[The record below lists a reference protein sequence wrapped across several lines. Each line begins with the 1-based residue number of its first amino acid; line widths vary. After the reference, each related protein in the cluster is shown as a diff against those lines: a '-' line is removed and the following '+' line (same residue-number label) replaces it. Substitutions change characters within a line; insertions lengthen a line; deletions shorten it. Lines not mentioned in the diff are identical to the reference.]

1 MSTHKSSIRR
11 RGTGS
16 TSLEGAAA
24 NGTGAGSNYPNYL
37 PVFRETIEPRY
48 DLESPPLPP
57 ADSPTRHHRRPSSFH
72 SFLTDKSLESVLN
85 NGDESDEVEDVKTD
99 VLYPRY
105 KASKDDH
112 VDIAAFNRMVQD
124 RTRKMST
131 GTLQLSKTLS
141 RQNQLYGS
149 SKNFD
154 IHPSGGPSGIRFK
167 IYSSQ
172 KNSSISTSLDELL
185 TERGQKALES
195 VVESRGWW
203 VDVLC
208 PSVEEMRVLSKT
220 FHIHPLTTEDIQA
233 QEPREKVELF
243 PNYTFVCFRAI
254 DIDPISD
261 LIRPFNYYTLI
272 FKEGF
277 LTFHFK
283 RSDHCDAVRERCD
296 QLKTYMPITPDWMN
310 YALIDSITD
319 SFAPIILQVEME
331 AVSIDELSLVLK
343 KSEQA
348 DMLKRIS
355 RCRKKSTQLARLL
368 GSKLDVIKSLMKR
381 YQDKSR
387 EFALLEQQQQQQSFP
402 VQLSTAL
409 HAAVSEKADAGK
421 NSPVLAAL
429 ESKKAYTDVLLYL
442 GDIQDHVV
450 TMVQNINHYD
460 RILHRAHTNYLAQ
473 VNLELTQTYNM
484 TNNVMNRLTFL
495 ATVFIPLTLIGSLWG
510 MNVYVPGKD
519 HTDLAY
525 FYWILAGMAVYCT
538 GCLSFGKRLGLL

>member
-1 MSTHKSSIRR
+1 MSLTLTLALPREKGVGSLFFFSLSFFPLVHKILHSCKRGEFALFFLFAFYPRMSTHKSSIRR

-72 SFLTDKSLESVLN
+72 SFLTDKSLEPVLN

-208 PSVEEMRVLSKT
+208 PSVEEMRVLSKVST
-220 FHIHPLTTEDIQA
+220 DKHLIYINMVL
-233 QEPREKVELF
+233 KVFLDF
-243 PNYTFVCFRAI
+243 SYTSSNDRRHSS
-254 DIDPISD
+254 PGTSW
-261 LIRPFNYYTLI
+261 
-272 FKEGF
+272 KGG
-277 LTFHFK
+277 
-283 RSDHCDAVRERCD
+283 
-296 QLKTYMPITPDWMN
+296 
-310 YALIDSITD
+310 
-319 SFAPIILQVEME
+319 
-331 AVSIDELSLVLK
+331 AVS
-343 KSEQA
+343 
-348 DMLKRIS
+348 
-355 RCRKKSTQLARLL
+355 QLHLCLL
-368 GSKLDVIKSLMKR
+368 
-381 YQDKSR
+381 
-387 EFALLEQQQQQQSFP
+387 
-402 VQLSTAL
+402 
-409 HAAVSEKADAGK
+409 
-421 NSPVLAAL
+421 
-429 ESKKAYTDVLLYL
+429 
-442 GDIQDHVV
+442 
-450 TMVQNINHYD
+450 
-460 RILHRAHTNYLAQ
+460 
-473 VNLELTQTYNM
+473 
-484 TNNVMNRLTFL
+484 
-495 ATVFIPLTLIGSLWG
+495 
-510 MNVYVPGKD
+510 
-519 HTDLAY
+519 
-525 FYWILAGMAVYCT
+525 
-538 GCLSFGKRLGLL
+538 

>member
-1 MSTHKSSIRR
+1 MSTRKSSIRR

-16 TSLEGAAA
+16 TSLGGAAA
-24 NGTGAGSNYPNYL
+24 QAGATGTGSNYPNYL
-37 PVFRETIEPRY
+37 PVFRETTEPRY
-48 DLESPPLPP
+48 DLESPPLPLP
-57 ADSPTRHHRRPSSFH
+57 DSPTHHRRASSFH
-72 SFLTDKSLESVLN
+72 SFLTDKSLQSALN
-85 NGDESDEVEDVKTD
+85 HDENGDLVEDVKTD

-149 SKNFD
+149 SKHFD
-154 IHPSGGPSGIRFK
+154 IQPSGVRFT

-172 KNSSISTSLDELL
+172 KYSNISTSLDELL
-185 TERGQKALES
+185 TEQGQKALEA
-195 VVESRGWW
+195 VVASRGWW

-243 PNYTFVCFRAI
+243 PNYTFVCFRAF
-254 DIDPISD
+254 DVDPISD
-261 LIRPFNYYTLI
+261 LIKPFNYYTLI

-283 RSDHCDAVRERCD
+283 RSDHCDTVRERCD

-387 EFALLEQQQQQQSFP
+387 ELAALEQHQQSFP

-409 HAAVSEKADAGK
+409 NAAVSESVDAGK
-421 NSPVLAAL
+421 NTPVAL

-442 GDIQDHVV
+442 GDIQ
-450 TMVQNINHYD
+450 
-460 RILHRAHTNYLAQ
+460 
-473 VNLELTQTYNM
+473 
-484 TNNVMNRLTFL
+484 
-495 ATVFIPLTLIGSLWG
+495 
-510 MNVYVPGKD
+510 
-519 HTDLAY
+519 
-525 FYWILAGMAVYCT
+525 
-538 GCLSFGKRLGLL
+538 GKRAVVLVIVMI